1 MFTGIVE
8 EIGSIKT
15 IESDRLDI
23 TASVV
28 LDDLKAGDSVSVNG
42 ACLTVTNLHESY
54 FSVNIVPET
63 IRRTNLGQLCVDS
76 GVNLERAIQA
86 VGRFGGHIVQGHVDT
101 TGRVSSIVEEADA
114 LLIAINTPRPY
125 MKYIVEKGFITV
137 DGTSL
142 TVVNCEMSIFT
153 VTIVPYTKENTI
165 FGSIQ
170 VDDSV
175 NLEVDILAKYVE
187 SLTKMPKL
195 LN

>member
-28 LDDLKAGDSVSVNG
+28 LDDLKPGDSVSVNG

-86 VGRFGGHIVQGHVDT
+86 AGRFGGHIVQGHVDT
-101 TGRVSSIVEEADA
+101 TGRVISIEKDAEA
-114 LLIAINTPRPY
+114 LLIAITTPDSY

>member
-8 EIGSIKT
+8 EIGRIKI

-23 TASVV
+23 TASLV
-28 LDDLKAGDSVSVNG
+28 LDDLKVGDSVSVNG
-42 ACLTVTNLHESY
+42 ACLTVTNLYESY
-54 FSVNIVPET
+54 FRVNIVPET
-63 IRRTNLGQLCVDS
+63 IRRTNLGQLS
-76 GVNLERAIQA
+76 ANSSVNLERAIQA

-101 TGRVSSIVEEADA
+101 IGHVRCIVKESDA
-114 LLIAINTPRPY
+114 LLITVTTPSPF

-142 TVVNCEMSIFT
+142 TVVNCDMSTFT

-165 FGSIQ
+165 FGTIH
-170 VDDSV
+170 VNDSV

-187 SLTKMPKL
+187 SLTKRL
-195 LN
+195 YS

>member
-28 LDDLKAGDSVSVNG
+28 LDDLKPGDSVSVNG

-86 VGRFGGHIVQGHVDT
+86 AGRFGGHIVQGHVDT
-101 TGRVSSIVEEADA
+101 TGRVISIEKDAEA
-114 LLIAINTPRPY
+114 LLIAITTPDSY

-142 TVVNCEMSIFT
+142 TVVNCEKSIFT

-165 FGSIQ
+165 FGSIK

-187 SLTKMPKL
+187 SLTKMP
-195 LN
+195 NS

>member
-1 MFTGIVE
+1 VFTGIVE

-28 LDDLKAGDSVSVNG
+28 LDDLKPGDSVSVNG

-86 VGRFGGHIVQGHVDT
+86 AGRFGGHIVQGHVDT
-101 TGRVSSIVEEADA
+101 TGRVISIEKDAEA
-114 LLIAINTPRPY
+114 LLIAITTPDSY